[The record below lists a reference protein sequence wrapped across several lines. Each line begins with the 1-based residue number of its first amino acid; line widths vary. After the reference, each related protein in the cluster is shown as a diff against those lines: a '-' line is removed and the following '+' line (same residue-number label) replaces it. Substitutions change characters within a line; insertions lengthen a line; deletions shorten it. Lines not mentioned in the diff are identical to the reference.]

1 MSVTTPFLE
10 EWRSYQQKL
19 QGVFGIE
26 DVARKE
32 VTDYSVLQALVEMV
46 RFSMQEMDIDQADQ
60 VVGQL
65 REYDYP
71 EEMAENIEK
80 LAEAVTNLDSE
91 EADRLADLLIGQME
105 K

>member
-1 MSVTTPFLE
+1 
-10 EWRSYQQKL
+10 
-19 QGVFGIE
+19 
-26 DVARKE
+26 
-32 VTDYSVLQALVEMV
+32 MV

-60 VVGQL
+60 VVVQM

>member
-1 MSVTTPFLE
+1 M
-10 EWRSYQQKL
+10 
-19 QGVFGIE
+19 
-26 DVARKE
+26 
-32 VTDYSVLQALVEMV
+32 TDYSVLQALVEMV

-71 EEMAENIEK
+71 EKMAENIEK